1 MTIDR
6 YTKAVLT
13 VIAGCLLWICAM
25 GSGRPVSAQQ
35 PTADVSVFKT
45 PIQPVV
51 IVGTGSIDEAGRI
64 ALNLVPGGGPR
75 RTDPTLA
82 VSLPYSKAKPLAVA
96 LPYDAANPLPAALA
110 HSDAQPQSRCRS
122 AASRRGRPGIRSAST
137 SRMRGCA
144 RGRAAA
150 IDDAAAAR
158 HVRAPGMGRCRA
170 LARHERAAGRARVAA
185 DPPPPAPHPP
195 GPAHVRVGGGRSRR
209 HARAEH
215 AEGLQ
220 DVRRTE
226 GLRPG
231 SARTDP
237 SDGVAAAAGTPVRAD
252 RDAAGSRPAAS
263 SRWRARS
270 CRWPCTA
277 SITAARTP

>member
-51 IVGTGSIDEAGRI
+51 IVGTGSIDEAGRV
-64 ALNLVPGGGPR
+64 ALNLAPGGGPR

-110 HSDAQPQSRCRS
+110 HSDAQPLAVQISGVKKGPAWDPIRVDVEDARLR
-122 AASRRGRPGIRSAST
+122 ARPG
-137 SRMRGCA
+137 
-144 RGRAAA
+144 
-150 IDDAAAAR
+150 
-158 HVRAPGMGRCRA
+158 
-170 LARHERAAGRARVAA
+170 
-185 DPPPPAPHPP
+185 
-195 GPAHVRVGGGRSRR
+195 GG
-209 HARAEH
+209 
-215 AEGLQ
+215 
-220 DVRRTE
+220 
-226 GLRPG
+226 
-231 SARTDP
+231 
-237 SDGVAAAAGTPVRAD
+237 D
-252 RDAAGSRPAAS
+252 R
-263 SRWRARS
+263 
-270 CRWPCTA
+270 
-277 SITAARTP
+277 